1 MTTIVLAILG
11 GTPWWVWGL
20 LAVLTALGVQAA
32 RPRRAKLWRVLI
44 TPLVFVAW
52 GASSLARHADPTALA
67 AWCAAAALG
76 VLLGLATTR
85 LDGVRADRALG
96 VVELPGSWL
105 PMIRNLTIF
114 VARYGLAVAA
124 ALSPGAHGGLLIG
137 DFAVSGVS
145 AGYFVG
151 WLVVFLRRWRHT
163 PPAARTAHAMV
174 PR

>member
-1 MTTIVLAILG
+1 MATVVLAILS
-11 GTPWWVWGL
+11 GTPWWVWML
-20 LAVLTALGVQAA
+20 LAVLTGLGLQAT
-32 RPRRAKLWRVLI
+32 RPRRAKLWRVLV

-52 GASSLARHADPTALA
+52 GASSLARQADPTALA
-67 AWCAAAALG
+67 AWFAAAALG
-76 VLLGLATTR
+76 VLLGLAITR

-96 VVELPGSWL
+96 LVELPGSWL
-105 PMIRNLTIF
+105 PMIRNLAIF

-124 ALSPGAHGGLLIG
+124 VLSPAAHGSLLIC

-151 WLVVFLRRWRHT
+151 WLVVFLRRWRRSS
-163 PPAARTAHAMV
+163 PGARAADAMV